1 MNIGRLILGVGLG
14 LAATAAGAEEMKTLS
29 GQIYSNVVIRSY
41 DKEGYSIRYDGG
53 TNLVP
58 YQEISAELRGYYKGL
73 SLAPIPAARLAGEKE
88 APAGPD
94 DLETLAGQIY
104 RNVILKR
111 VDANSILIAHDEG
124 MATVSFAAIPQ
135 ALHEKYRT
143 GMPVDPDPEPGAKD
157 LVTAYGQIFRD
168 VEIVLEEPDGLTFR
182 HAGGE
187 TKVGFPALTEEVRA
201 KYNYDPI
208 AGWKFAR
215 DRVAQKALADKEAA
229 AAAAEPQS
237 VGPTLVEVRD
247 LAAETLPDNSFRIS
261 FTLKNVTDQSQSI
274 AATVRDAGR
283 VALISRT
290 IDLAPQTATK
300 LLQIDVPGI
309 QPHGLL
315 VVCGQYRTNVVL
327 TWPTN

>member
-1 MNIGRLILGVGLG
+1 MNIGRQILGVGLAM
-14 LAATAAGAEEMKTLS
+14 AAMAAEAEEMKTLS

-41 DKEGYSIRYDGG
+41 DKEGYSIRHDGG

-88 APAGPD
+88 APAGPG

-143 GMPVDPDPEPGAKD
+143 GTPVDPEPEPGAKD

-168 VEIVLEEPDGLTFR
+168 VEIILEEPDGLTFR
-182 HAGGE
+182 HAGGV
-187 TKVGFPALTEEVRA
+187 TKVGFPALTEEVRT

-215 DRVAQKALADKEAA
+215 DRVAQKTLAEQAA
-229 AAAAEPQS
+229 AAAASEPQS
-237 VGPTLVEVRD
+237 VGPTLVEVKD
-247 LAAETLPDNSFRIS
+247 LDTETLPDDSFRVS
-261 FTLKNVTDQSQSI
+261 FTISNITDQPQSV

-283 VALISRT
+283 LALINRM
-290 IDLAPQTATK
+290 IDVPANTGTK
-300 LLQIDVPGI
+300 LLQIDVPGVK
-309 QPHGLL
+309 PAGLL
-315 VVCGQYRTNVVL
+315 VVCGTYRTNVVL
-327 TWPTN
+327 SWPEN